1 MIEGSVAP
9 IRRVLTAR
17 TAAGALALVGVLALA
32 GCTSSSAG
40 PVSAPTG
47 AGTPTLP
54 SSIPTDLSPTP
65 RSSDATSTSAAPSS
79 KPPSKSKPAGPADCA
94 NKQLKIDALR
104 GSAAA
109 GIEYALIT
117 FTNTGTKSC
126 AVMGF
131 PGVSLRLAGAL
142 VGKPAERSIKKP
154 ASVTLKPGAQAE
166 AAITD
171 LSSCQAPVS
180 DKVRVYAPDQTAFV
194 DLPLGLRACRIIVDP
209 LTLS

>member
-1 MIEGSVAP
+1 MD
-9 IRRVLTAR
+9 
-17 TAAGALALVGVLALA
+17 
-32 GCTSSSAG
+32 CTS
-40 PVSAPTG
+40 
-47 AGTPTLP
+47 
-54 SSIPTDLSPTP
+54 
-65 RSSDATSTSAAPSS
+65 
-79 KPPSKSKPAGPADCA
+79 
-94 NKQLKIDALR
+94 KQLKIDALR

-117 FTNTGTKSC
+117 FTNTGAKSC

-142 VGKPAERSIKKP
+142 VGKPAERSTIKKP